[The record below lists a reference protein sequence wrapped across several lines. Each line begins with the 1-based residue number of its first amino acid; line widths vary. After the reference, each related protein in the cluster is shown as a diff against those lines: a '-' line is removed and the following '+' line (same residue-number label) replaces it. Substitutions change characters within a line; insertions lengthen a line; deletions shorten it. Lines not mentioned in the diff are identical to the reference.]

1 MKKTMR
7 DGIFRGVLQ
16 QVSIVVEWRNGCVY
30 RTRPVGWVLCKT
42 DAPCVLINGVLSSP
56 STKLMKQAYEGR

>member
-1 MKKTMR
+1 MTKTMR
-7 DGIFRGVLQ
+7 DGIFNGTLQ
-16 QVSIVVEWRNGCVY
+16 QVFVVTEWRGGHVY